1 MYVQLVFRLNY
12 VTLLP
17 IHNTNHYMKTHQALI
32 LEDSL
37 NDQLAIEMVLETF
50 ESIKPTYVST
60 AKDFLYELG
69 KGSYQLFIVDIML
82 QESLTGI
89 DLIQAIRNENVWVI
103 ISSSLDCKDFYEAY
117 RELKF
122 KKFFIKK
129 PVDEFVLRTTIESF
143 LFSEKGQEEP
153 EKEELPLGTTISL
166 KQGNYLYKIEAKDIV
181 LVETIDHATT
191 IYTNESKYVNYT
203 PLKTYEDL
211 LKDCGFEKINR
222 NAIVNMDWVKRINL
236 KENYVEVNKHK
247 ITISRTNRP
256 LLLQKYGE
264 V

>member
-1 MYVQLVFRLNY
+1 
-12 VTLLP
+12 
-17 IHNTNHYMKTHQALI
+17 MKMFKALI

-50 ESIKPTYVST
+50 ESINPTYVST

-69 KGSYQLFIVDIML
+69 KGDYQLFIIDIML
-82 QESLTGI
+82 QETLTGI

-103 ISSSLDCKDFYEAY
+103 ISSSLDCKDFYESY

-143 LFSEKGQEEP
+143 LFSEEGQEEP
-153 EKEELPLGTTISL
+153 EKEELLFDTTISI
-166 KQGNYLYKIEAKDIV
+166 KQGNYLYKIASKDIL

-203 PLKTYEDL
+203 PLKTYEEL

-222 NAIVNMDWVKRINL
+222 NTIVNMDWVKRINL